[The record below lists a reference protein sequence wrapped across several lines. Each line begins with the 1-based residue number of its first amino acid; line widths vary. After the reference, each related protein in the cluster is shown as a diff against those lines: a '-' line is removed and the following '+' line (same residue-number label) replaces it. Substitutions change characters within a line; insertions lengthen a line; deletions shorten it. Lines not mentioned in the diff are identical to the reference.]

1 MEKETPENSNLQE
14 SRLGLGL
21 AAIGR
26 PEYINIREHPDED
39 KAESSYRHRAISLLE
54 FAYQK
59 GVRDFDTAASYG
71 KGEQFL
77 KDWYHQKRYS
87 DVRLSSKWGYTYKAN
102 WQIGYKGPHEVKE
115 HSLDKLLEQWSNAAE
130 LLPGLK
136 TYQIHSATFESGILK
151 NKEVFDELDRIKRT
165 TGIQI
170 GVSVSGDNQKDVISA
185 AAKIKVGGKDLFDS
199 FQVTYNILDTSTHK
213 VLHGLLKKEKTI
225 IVKEA
230 LANGRLLRNKNY
242 PRYEPLYQIL
252 DEIASDYG
260 VGTDAIALRFV
271 MDHLKPSL
279 VLSGAATKLQL
290 DSNLKAL
297 NIQLS
302 PKEIA
307 SLKKFHIEAEAYWLE
322 RKQLNWN

>member
-1 MEKETPENSNLQE
+1 VEKETSENSNLQE

-39 KAESSYRHRAISLLE
+39 KAESSYRQRAISLLE

-59 GVRDFDTAASYG
+59 GIRDFDTAASYG

-77 KDWYHQKRYS
+77 KDWYHEKRYP

-102 WQIGYKGPHEVKE
+102 WEIGYKGPHEVKE
-115 HSLDKLLEQWSNAAE
+115 HSLDKLREQWSNAAE

-136 TYQIHSATFESGILK
+136 TYQIHSATFESGVLN
-151 NKEVFDELDRIKRT
+151 NKEVLDELHRIKRT
-165 TGIQI
+165 TGTQI
-170 GVSVSGDNQKDVISA
+170 GVSVSGANQKDVISA

-213 VLHGLLKKEKTI
+213 VLRGLHEKGKTV

-242 PRYEPLYQIL
+242 PRYEPLYKML
-252 DEIASDYG
+252 DDLASVHG
-260 VGTDAIALRFV
+260 VGTDTIALRFV
-271 MDHLKPSL
+271 MDNLKPS
-279 VLSGAATKLQL
+279 VILSGAITKLQL
-290 DSNLKAL
+290 GSNLKAL
-297 NIQLS
+297 SIKLS

-322 RKQLNWN
+322 RKQLSWN

>member
-1 MEKETPENSNLQE
+1 VEKKIPENPDLQE

-39 KAESSYRHRAISLLE
+39 KAESSYRERAISILE

-59 GVRDFDTAASYG
+59 GIRDFDTAASYG

-77 KDWYHQKRYS
+77 KDWYQEKKYS

-102 WQIGYKGPHEVKE
+102 WEIGYKGPHEVKE
-115 HSLDKLLEQWSNAAE
+115 HSLDKLQEQWSKAAE

-136 TYQIHSATFESGILK
+136 IYQIHSATFESGVLH
-151 NKEVFDELDRIKRT
+151 NKEVLDELHRIKSA
-165 TGIQI
+165 TGIRI
-170 GVSVSGDNQKDVISA
+170 GVSVSGANQKDVISA
-185 AAKIKVGGKDLFDS
+185 AANIKVGGKDLFDS
-199 FQVTYNILDTSTHK
+199 FQVTYNILDTSTHT
-213 VLHGLLKKEKTI
+213 VLHGLLEKGKTI

-230 LANGRLLRNKNY
+230 LANGRILQNKTY
-242 PRYEPLYQIL
+242 PRYEPLYKVL
-252 DEIASDYG
+252 DEIATGYG

-290 DSNLKAL
+290 NANLKAL
-297 NIQLS
+297 SIQLS
-302 PKEIA
+302 PEEIA
-307 SLKKFHIEAEAYWLE
+307 SLKKFSTEAEAYWLE
-322 RKQLNWN
+322 RKELNWN

>member
-1 MEKETPENSNLQE
+1 MEKKTPENSNLQE

-39 KAESSYRHRAISLLE
+39 KAESSYRQRAISLLE

-77 KDWYHQKRYS
+77 KDWYHEKRYP

-102 WQIGYKGPHEVKE
+102 WKIGYKGPHEVKE
-115 HSLDKLLEQWSNAAE
+115 HSLDKLQEQWSNAAE

-151 NKEVFDELDRIKRT
+151 NKEVLDELDRIKRT

-170 GVSVSGDNQKDVISA
+170 GISVSGDNQKDVISA
-185 AAKIKVGGKDLFDS
+185 AVKIKVGGKDLFDS
-199 FQVTYNILDTSTHK
+199 FQVTYNILDISTHK
-213 VLHGLLKKEKTI
+213 VLSGLHENGKTI

-242 PRYEPLYQIL
+242 PRYEPLYRIL
-252 DEIASDYG
+252 DEIASGYG

-279 VLSGAATKLQL
+279 VLSGAATKQQL
-290 DSNLKAL
+290 DANLKAL

-302 PKEIA
+302 PEEIA

-322 RKQLNWN
+322 RKQLSWN